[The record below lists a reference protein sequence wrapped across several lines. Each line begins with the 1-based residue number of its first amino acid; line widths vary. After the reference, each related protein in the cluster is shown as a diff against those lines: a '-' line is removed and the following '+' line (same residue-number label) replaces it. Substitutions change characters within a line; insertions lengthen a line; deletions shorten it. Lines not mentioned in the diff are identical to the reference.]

1 MNRILRA
8 TLVLILALAMIC
20 CAVGLADGTISTK
33 MIMRVSKI
41 TQKAVVNI
49 GEDLSLEVSIDGVEP
64 ASYQWYFND
73 EPIAGADQN
82 VCYLNNAQLEQS
94 GVYRINAFDSDGK
107 MLVSMDVNVRVID
120 PTVPKSGDD
129 SMPVGIAA
137 AVFAMAAA
145 ALAVTIRRKVKA

>member
-1 MNRILRA
+1 MNRRLKA
-8 TLVLILALAMIC
+8 MLVLILAMVMVL
-20 CAVGLADGTISTK
+20 CAFGTAEGTISTK

-41 TQKAVVNI
+41 TQKAVVNV
-49 GEDLSLEVSIDGVEP
+49 GEDLSLEVGVEGVTP

-73 EPIAGADQN
+73 APLEGADQN

-94 GVYRINAFDSDGK
+94 GIYRVDAFDGNGK

-145 ALAVTIRRKVKA
+145 ALAFTFRRKAKA